1 MLKTTVAVAI
11 AAIVTVSSQSE
22 ARPLTDVEKRIITS
36 TYGASLK
43 DPSSA
48 QYRWAP
54 LVTNQPVK
62 GDELAY
68 CFQINGK
75 NSYGGYTGFRTIAGK
90 VTRRNGVVIGFSY
103 VAGSRDDANIAEA
116 TNEICRAFGYTF

>member
-1 MLKTTVAVAI
+1 LLKTAAAVAI
-11 AAIVTVSSQSE
+11 TAIVTISSQSE
-22 ARPLTDVEKRIITS
+22 ARPLTDIEKRIIIS

-43 DPSSA
+43 DPASA

-54 LVTNQPVK
+54 LFTDQPVK

-90 VTRRNGVVIGFSY
+90 VTRRNGVVVRFSY
-103 VAGSRDDANIAEA
+103 VAGSRDDAIIADA
-116 TNEICRAFGYTF
+116 TNEICRAFGYMF

>member
-1 MLKTTVAVAI
+1 MLKTTAAVAI
-11 AAIVTVSSQSE
+11 TAIVTVSSQSE
-22 ARPLTDVEKRIITS
+22 ARPLTDIEKRIIAS

-43 DPSSA
+43 DPTSA

-54 LVTNQPVK
+54 LVTDQPVK
-62 GDELAY
+62 GDEMAY

-90 VTRRNGVVIGFSY
+90 VKHRNGAIVGFSY
-103 VAGSRDDANIAEA
+103 VAGSRDDAIITDA